1 MDEIDKLLSKIQTD
15 DRQSAKLPKQQP
27 KAPPIQPTSDIDRL
41 LAEVQVDLNTLPT
54 ASKSLKNDSLEI
66 DSILSQ
72 VKADREEQDR
82 VRSPLAL
89 HSVQSQ
95 NEQQRL
101 QAEKLKQ
108 IEALKLHAKTWL
120 KQLDPLSTEGLWF
133 ERFAEGYPTKLE
145 AAINYLQES

>member
-82 VRSPLAL
+82 V
-89 HSVQSQ
+89 QSQ

>member
-1 MDEIDKLLSKIQTD
+1 MDEIDKLLSKIQAD
-15 DRQSAKLPKQQP
+15 DRKSAKIPDRQP
-27 KAPPIQPTSDIDRL
+27 KVPPTQPASDIDRL
-41 LAEVQVDLNTLPT
+41 LAEVNADFNTLPT
-54 ASKSLKNDSLEI
+54 ASRSLKNDSLGI
-66 DSILSQ
+66 DNILSQ

-82 VRSPLAL
+82 
-89 HSVQSQ
+89 VQSQ